1 MSTQDDKPK
10 VTHANAQ
17 EMIRALKVERAGYEQ
32 RGMADRVKAV
42 DEQLSHWTKV
52 AKEAPVNPDDAG
64 EVRASDEAI
73 NAEKMLTALREEKAG
88 LEGREGKE
96 KRVSA
101 IDEQIKHWTGVLR
114 KANQKSGSPGGAT
127 PAAAA
132 GQQQRA

>member
-1 MSTQDDKPK
+1 MGTQDDKPN

-17 EMIRALKVERAGYEQ
+17 DMLRALKTERAGYEQ
-32 RGMADRVKAV
+32 RGLTDRVKAV
-42 DEQLSHWTKV
+42 DEQIAHWTKV
-52 AKEAPVNPDDAG
+52 AKDAPVNPDDAG

-114 KANQKSGSPGGAT
+114 KAKQAAGPNGAT